1 MPFVKIDLFEGRT
14 EEQKIELA
22 REVTEVVSRVAKA
35 PKEAIHVFINDMPEG
50 TYYPHGEM
58 KKKNQKFKKAL
69 TVSVVLGK
77 RQDGNYKRG
86 WDKSTQPRYLCGC
99 NNQTQWLSEV

>member
-1 MPFVKIDLFEGRT
+1 MPLVKIDLFEGRT
-14 EEQKIELA
+14 DEQKIELA

-58 KKKNQKFKKAL
+58 KKKN
-69 TVSVVLGK
+69 
-77 RQDGNYKRG
+77 
-86 WDKSTQPRYLCGC
+86 
-99 NNQTQWLSEV
+99 

>member
-58 KKKNQKFKKAL
+58 RKRKTNFVNFKTL
-69 TVSVVLGK
+69 TAFLVMSIRKVFL
-77 RQDGNYKRG
+77 YF
-86 WDKSTQPRYLCGC
+86 
-99 NNQTQWLSEV
+99 

>member
-35 PKEAIHVFINDMPEG
+35 PRRRLDH
-50 TYYPHGEM
+50 
-58 KKKNQKFKKAL
+58 
-69 TVSVVLGK
+69 
-77 RQDGNYKRG
+77 
-86 WDKSTQPRYLCGC
+86 QPICSWML
-99 NNQTQWLSEV
+99 E

>member
-35 PKEAIHVFINDMPEG
+35 PKEAIHVFINDMPEPSAHRMQ
-50 TYYPHGEM
+50 TP
-58 KKKNQKFKKAL
+58 FLPCAL
-69 TVSVVLGK
+69 ASRRHFSSSSL
-77 RQDGNYKRG
+77 
-86 WDKSTQPRYLCGC
+86 
-99 NNQTQWLSEV
+99 E